1 MNKDEGHL
9 IHEKLMIPDKDS
21 LIARP
26 RLLSLLI
33 EGLEARAATII
44 NGRAATGKT
53 TLAAGCARGCG
64 RSVAWYK
71 VDAADSELPVF
82 LSYLLEAVRLQNPQF
97 DHEALQRQAESIT
110 HSRIYQLAESFVF
123 QLTQAVCQPLLIVI
137 EDLHLIYDTDW
148 VVPFLWRVMPLLP
161 ADVHLLVTCRS
172 LPPTPLWR
180 MRSKQTLLVID
191 EPELA
196 FNLDETIEWFKRRGL
211 DRRRAQF
218 ALNQT
223 NGRVG
228 ALSDFIDRACSGQTA
243 TRDFQLRLG
252 VVA

>member
-1 MNKDEGHL
+1 MNKDEGQL
-9 IHEKLMIPDKDS
+9 IHEKLTIPEKDS
-21 LIARP
+21 PISRP
-26 RLLSLLI
+26 RLLTLLL
-33 EGLEARAATII
+33 EGLDARAATII

-53 TLAAGCARGCG
+53 TLAADLARGCG

-71 VDAADSELPVF
+71 VDAADSELRVF
-82 LSYLLEAVRLQNPQF
+82 LSYLLEAVRLHNPQF

-123 QLTQAVCQPLLIVI
+123 QLTQAVGHPLLIVI

-196 FNLDETIEWFKRRGL
+196 FTLDETIEWFKRRGL

-218 ALNQT
+218 ALKQT

-228 ALSDFIDRACSGQTA
+228 ALSDFIDRAGSGQTT
-243 TRDFQLRLG
+243 TREFPMRFG